1 MPVALRRNIAWP
13 ALAALLALLAAAA
26 PASAVAHG
34 EGAIVFEG
42 TDGAFEVTVRVLPYP
57 PAARGSVHFAVTPFD
72 PDTKALIL
80 GVEVDLILLDSE
92 GNEIY
97 QTRAVNSPMDLQFY
111 DTNLTIEAAGEWT
124 LRVDLLHEDR
134 GSASFTVPL
143 TVIEQ
148 ALPPSG
154 AAGYVF
160 LGVVLFLLGGSIYLW
175 FRSNQAVRRKMGAT

>member
-1 MPVALRRNIAWP
+1 MPVALRWNIAWP

-97 QTRAVNSPMDLQFY
+97 RTRAVNSPMDLQFY
-111 DTNLTIEAAGEWT
+111 DANLTIESAGEWT